1 MRTLFLDGLESHEG
15 QMITRLLDLPHKIL
29 SHHDTDGIEQ
39 LILYELA
46 QEQSFGFDKASY
58 LIDNPDFDC
67 LKGVAG
73 YDRSQCRLSVTN
85 PWENPRASVLDLKNA
100 QFNQQVLTLSQN
112 SLCSRTPAVD
122 SDSIKEL
129 SGALGMRNPSF
140 VTWKMKHGNHGILLF
155 EEGDKPHARRDLLQ
169 HFVAL
174 LGLC

>member
-46 QEQSFGFDKASY
+46 QEESFGFDKASY

-73 YDRSQCRLSVTN
+73 YDSAQCRLASQN
-85 PWENPRASVLDLKNA
+85 PWEDPRSSVNSLK
-100 QFNQQVLTLSQN
+100 LTPFHQTVCSLSRH
-112 SLCSRTPAVD
+112 SLCSQKPSLD
-122 SDSIKEL
+122 SDAIQDL
-129 SGALGMRNPSF
+129 SGSLGMKNPSF
-140 VTWKMKHGNHGILLF
+140 VTWKMKHGNQGILLF
-155 EEGDKPHARRDLLQ
+155 EEGHRPHARKDLLQ
-169 HFVAL
+169 HFVSL